1 MNTAAYAKYALEQ
14 TFNLMNSVA
23 EGMDD
28 GHYNW
33 QPGGTCNAIAKSHV
47 HALTSIDFFVNMLA
61 KGGGAMIWPEFAT
74 KMGLPANP
82 MGIWGFEG
90 QVPLAMMKE
99 YAEQVQ
105 ASALEYVGGLS
116 DADFDREL
124 ETQFFGKQPLA
135 FIIQIIGLH
144 SAGHLG
150 DMSAVKGMQGLKGLP
165 F

>member
-14 TFNLMNSVA
+14 TFNLMSAVA

-28 GHYNW
+28 SQYNW

-47 HALTSIDFFVNMLA
+47 HALTSVDFFVNMIA
-61 KGGGAMIWPEFAT
+61 KGGAMTWPEYAT

-82 MGIWGFEG
+82 TGIWGFDG
-90 QVPLAMMKE
+90 QVPLSTMKE

-105 ASALEYVGGLS
+105 ASALDYVGALS
-116 DADFDREL
+116 DVDFDREL

-135 FIIQIIGLH
+135 FIIQILGLH
-144 SAGHLG
+144 SAGHMG
-150 DMSAVKGMQGLKGLP
+150 DMSAVKGMQSLKGLP